1 MARPHGIL
9 LGWRYCGNKR
19 EAMNATYPESWEILS
34 LLVAVGGLFAVGM
47 LIRSHWASRN
57 EPVPVSVAVFMWI
70 GMVVVFC
77 IVFSM
82 FHFNNSSGHLP
93 DPSLIAQ
100 GEGGLTLYN
109 ADGVQKDPRVRFGF
123 WTVVF
128 FLPAFAFYVWNV
140 VDAFAARTVD
150 RIGSMGAH
158 IADPSEYAAA
168 RKLALKGDV
177 DGAVALYRSY
187 NENHEDALF
196 EAARLLKGEKR
207 YSEAAETLEEV
218 AGLYYGKPR
227 VWADAMYQLAKLKEQ
242 HLNRPTEAVS
252 HLRLM
257 LQRTSGGHYTEL
269 ATADLIRLQHQHGD
283 LDPDFDEND
292 GGALPLKV
300 PMGVESMDTMVLR
313 GEDEGDEGAVDNYPA
328 MDPFYLA
335 TIQRRAASAA
345 VSMDGKPKA
354 PRKKAVAK
362 KKSAVKKKVATK
374 KKTVVKKK
382 AVAKKKGAA
391 RKRRS

>member
-1 MARPHGIL
+1 
-9 LGWRYCGNKR
+9 
-19 EAMNATYPESWEILS
+19 
-34 LLVAVGGLFAVGM
+34 
-47 LIRSHWASRN
+47 
-57 EPVPVSVAVFMWI
+57 
-70 GMVVVFC
+70 MVVVFC

-82 FHFNNSSGHLP
+82 FHFNNSPGHLP

-100 GEGGLTLYN
+100 GERGLTLYN

-150 RIGSMGAH
+150 RIGSMGAQ

-242 HLNRPTEAVS
+242 HLNRPTEAIA

-269 ATADLIRLQHQHGD
+269 ATAYLIRLQHQHGD
-283 LDPDFDEND
+283 LEPDFDEDD
-292 GGALPLKV
+292 GGYTGVLPLKV
-300 PMGVESMDTMVLR
+300 PMGVESMDTMVR
-313 GEDEGDEGAVDNYPA
+313 NQEDEGAVDNYPA

-345 VSMDGKPKA
+345 VSMDGKPRA

-362 KKSAVKKKVATK
+362 KKSAVK